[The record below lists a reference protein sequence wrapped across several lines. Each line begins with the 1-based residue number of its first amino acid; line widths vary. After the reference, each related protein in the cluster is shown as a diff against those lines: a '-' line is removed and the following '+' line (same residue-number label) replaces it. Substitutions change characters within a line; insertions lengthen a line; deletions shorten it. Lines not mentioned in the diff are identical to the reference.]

1 MTGRRSS
8 GRPGSGGDGSNRRTR
23 SRREAGIG
31 AARDARRHIAGL
43 IEVRGEDEPELA
55 RSLSTTVGLLFG
67 AEIGDNKQLTA
78 ALGESLQ
85 RLQDLLEAPRWAD
98 DDEVARAL
106 SRACAMLHPAYVE
119 LSRAGRRRDNTQ
131 PFLLTPHRIKASEP
145 PADNERRQSTRSEML
160 MEVGLEGANRFYTGQ
175 ADDLSRGGVF
185 VATDDPLP
193 VGTEVTLSF
202 VLPDGH
208 RIAAA
213 AAVAWVRA
221 PRYRP
226 DALPAG
232 MGVRFEG
239 LPSEDVQ
246 AIQNTLESRPAFHYG
261 D

>member
-1 MTGRRSS
+1 MTGRR
-8 GRPGSGGDGSNRRTR
+8 N
-23 SRREAGIG
+23 AGIG

-43 IEVRGEDEPELA
+43 IEVRGEEEPELA

-67 AEIGDNKQLTA
+67 AEIGDDKKLTA
-78 ALGESLQ
+78 ALGESLE
-85 RLQDLLEAPRWAD
+85 RLQDLLELPRWKD
-98 DDEVARAL
+98 DEEVARAL

-119 LSRAGRRRDNTQ
+119 LSRVGGRRDITQ
-131 PFLLTPHRIKASEP
+131 PFLLTPHRIKASDVP
-145 PADNERRQSTRSEML
+145 PEQERRESDRSEML

-208 RIAAA
+208 RIATA

-232 MGVRFEG
+232 MGVRFRELTPG
-239 LPSEDVQ
+239 DVE
-246 AIQNTLESRPAFHYG
+246 AIQHTLETRPAFHYG